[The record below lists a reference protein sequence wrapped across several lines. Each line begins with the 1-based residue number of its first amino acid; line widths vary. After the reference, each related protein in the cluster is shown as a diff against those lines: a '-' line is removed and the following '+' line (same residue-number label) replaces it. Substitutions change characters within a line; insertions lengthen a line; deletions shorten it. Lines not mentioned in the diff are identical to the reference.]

1 MNNGRYWIILV
12 LAAAVVFTSAS
23 LSGLEA
29 QMQPPKNLSPDEYR
43 LIQKAKEEVMKELRE
58 AAS

>member
-12 LAAAVVFTSAS
+12 LAAVIVFTSAS

-29 QMQPPKNLSPDEYR
+29 QMQPPKNLSPDVR
-43 LIQKAKEEVMKELRE
+43 TWNVFIAKGE
-58 AAS
+58 